1 MVAIAL
7 SILALA
13 AGVYLLTYVKQF
25 SLGGLYRNLSW
36 LVILL
41 ALGFIACGVARG
53 VMHMRCASHC
63 ESSAKCTYKDGT
75 ACPYTKD
82 GKCMKDMSDCPM
94 NGHGECSMNKD
105 CCAAKMEC
113 CRKDAE
119 GAQSDCCKKMKEAHG
134 TCSEMHS
141 EEGKACCKKGM
152 TADSTAKK

>member
-13 AGVYLLTYVKQF
+13 AGVYLLSYVKQY

-53 VMHMRCASHC
+53 VMHARCAGHC

-75 ACPYTKD
+75 ACPYSKD
-82 GKCMKDMSDCPM
+82 GKCMKDM
-94 NGHGECSMNKD
+94 GECTMRKD

-113 CRKDAE
+113 CTKDAE
-119 GAQSDCCKKMKEAHG
+119 GAQSDCCKKMKDAHG
-134 TCSEMHS
+134 SCSEMHG
-141 EEGKACCKKGM
+141 EEGKAACCKKGM
-152 TADSTAKK
+152 AADTSAKK

>member
-25 SLGGLYRNLSW
+25 SLGGLYRSLSW

-63 ESSAKCTYKDGT
+63 ESSAKCTYKDGS

-82 GKCMKDMSDCPM
+82 GKCMKDMGECSM
-94 NGHGECSMNKD
+94 KGHGECSMDKEGGD
-105 CCAAKMEC
+105 SKMEC
-113 CRKDAE
+113 C
-119 GAQSDCCKKMKEAHG
+119 KKMREAQG
-134 TCSEMHS
+134 SCSEMHG
-141 EEGKACCKKGM
+141 EEGKAACCKKGM
-152 TADSTAKK
+152 AADSSAKK

>member
-25 SLGGLYRNLSW
+25 SLGALYRNLSW

-53 VMHMRCASHC
+53 VMHMRCENHC
-63 ESSAKCTYKDGT
+63 ESSAKCTYKDGS

-82 GKCMKDMSDCPM
+82 GKCMKEMGGCSM
-94 NGHGECSMNKD
+94 HGHGECPMEKEG
-105 CCAAKMEC
+105 CAAQMEC
-113 CRKDAE
+113 C
-119 GAQSDCCKKMKEAHG
+119 QKMKEAQG
-134 TCSEMHS
+134 SCTEMHG
-141 EEGKACCKKGM
+141 EEGKAACCKKGM
-152 TADSTAKK
+152 AADSTAKK